1 MLWLPQKSLHRSS
14 HIGDITPKGQFHT
27 IQANQKETSSSRYHI
42 MRMNLWNKDQH
53 SSSQDV
59 EKMICHQQSFRFVYW
74 LFLGIPCACF
84 FFLPSSS
91 MKEPC
96 FFERSP
102 PRTLVSNRSSGDL
115 SACKNLADSSD
126 IRNIDMWYEC
136 RLLKHAKAARYDT
149 MFLIY
154 GIWAVNLIIVVNLI
168 HLFLYILLQH
178 NLQFHVKPNVP
189 ERVWSRPLHPPT
201 PKWKDLDLFKRN
213 VGQGIR

>member
-1 MLWLPQKSLHRSS
+1 MISPQKVNSTQFRRIKKRLLLQGIISCGWIFETKISIHHHRMLKKWYAISN
-14 HIGDITPKGQFHT
+14 H
-27 IQANQKETSSSRYHI
+27 
-42 MRMNLWNKDQH
+42 
-53 SSSQDV
+53 
-59 EKMICHQQSFRFVYW
+59 FV
-74 LFLGIPCACF
+74 LSTDCFLAF
-84 FFLPSSS
+84 LAHVFFLPSSS